1 MFHTA
6 VFSKTLQNGV
16 FMTEWMTWDL
26 KDSLVIESHKC
37 CYLQHCQKKTVP
49 HPAHYSDI
57 HEIFK
62 LPRRTADIC
71 KALSINKALEYALPC
86 AQYVKGSAELY
97 ENAAQLYEAAVKL
110 ELR

>member
-1 MFHTA
+1 MDDLGLEGQPGHRESQVLLFA
-6 VFSKTLQNGV
+6 TLP
-16 FMTEWMTWDL
+16 
-26 KDSLVIESHKC
+26 
-37 CYLQHCQKKTVP
+37 KKNSPT
-49 HPAHYSDI
+49 

-71 KALSINKALEYALPC
+71 KVLSINKALEYALPC

-97 ENAAQLYEAAVKL
+97 ENAAQLYEAAVKV

>member
-1 MFHTA
+1 MDDLGLEGQPGHRESQVLLFA
-6 VFSKTLQNGV
+6 TLP
-16 FMTEWMTWDL
+16 
-26 KDSLVIESHKC
+26 K
-37 CYLQHCQKKTVP
+37 KKTVP

-71 KALSINKALEYALPC
+71 KVLSINKALEYALPC

-97 ENAAQLYEAAVKL
+97 ENAAQLYEAAVKV

>member
-6 VFSKTLQNGV
+6 VFLQDAPEWSIYDRVDDLGLEGQPGHRESQVLLFATLP
-16 FMTEWMTWDL
+16 
-26 KDSLVIESHKC
+26 
-37 CYLQHCQKKTVP
+37 KKTVP

-71 KALSINKALEYALPC
+71 KVLSINKALEYALPC

-97 ENAAQLYEAAVKL
+97 ENAAQLYEAAVKV